1 MHITL
6 RQFQVF
12 EAAARLGGYTR
23 AAETLHL
30 SQPAVSMQI
39 RQLEEQVGMP
49 LFDQIGK
56 KIHLTDA
63 GRTLYQHAQNILAQV
78 HEVQLELE
86 EMRGV
91 RRGQLN
97 ITIASTANYFAP
109 RLLAAFC
116 QRYPEVK
123 ISLDVSNREHILA
136 LLNEADKDLAL
147 MGRPPEASDLVAHP
161 FMENPL
167 VVIAAPSHPLA
178 GAHGIPLARLAQ
190 ESFISREAGSGTR
203 MAAQRFFDAA
213 GTRMNITM
221 EMSSN
226 EAIKQAVEAGL
237 GLGVVS
243 LHTLEMELALKRLTV
258 LDVVGFPIMRYW
270 YVVHREG
277 KRFSAVAQAFLDF
290 VMQEAEM
297 LITVPQP
304 AQSAPDHAA
313 APLKLPRTRARRR
326 TDR

>member
-6 RQFQVF
+6 RQLQVF

-39 RQLEEQVGMP
+39 RQLEEQTGMP

-56 KIHLTDA
+56 KVHLTDA
-63 GRTLYQHAQNILAQV
+63 GRTLYKHAQSILAQV
-78 HEVQLELE
+78 NEAQLELE
-86 EMRGV
+86 EMRGM

-116 QRYPEVK
+116 QRHPEVK
-123 ISLDVSNREHILA
+123 VSLDVSNREHILE
-136 LLNEADKDLAL
+136 LLKETDKDLAI

-167 VVIAAPSHPLA
+167 VVIAAPGHPLA
-178 GAHGIPLARLAQ
+178 QARNIPLARLN
-190 ESFISREAGSGTR
+190 EETFISREIGSGTR
-203 MAAQRFFDAA
+203 MAAERFFDEA
-213 GTRMNITM
+213 GTRLTTAM

-226 EAIKQAVEAGL
+226 EAIKQAVQAGL
-237 GLGVVS
+237 GLGILS
-243 LHTLEMELALKRLTV
+243 LQTLDMELALKRLAV
-258 LDVVGFPIMRYW
+258 LKVEGFPIMRHW
-270 YVVHREG
+270 YVVHRAD
-277 KRFSAVAQAFLDF
+277 KRLSPAAQAFKSF
-290 VMQEAEM
+290 V
-297 LITVPQP
+297 LIKT
-304 AQSAPDHAA
+304 
-313 APLKLPRTRARRR
+313 
-326 TDR
+326 

>member
-1 MHITL
+1 MYITL
-6 RQFQVF
+6 RQLQVF

-39 RQLEEQVGMP
+39 RQLEEHAGMP

-63 GRTLYQHAQNILAQV
+63 GRALYRHAQDILAQV
-78 HEVQLELE
+78 REAQLELE

-109 RLLAAFC
+109 KLLAAFC
-116 QRYPEVK
+116 QRHPEVK
-123 ISLDVSNREHILA
+123 VSLDVSNREHILE
-136 LLNEADKDLAL
+136 LLNETDKDLAI
-147 MGRPPEASDLVAHP
+147 MGRPPDASDLVAHP

-167 VVIAAPSHPLA
+167 VVIAAPGHPLA
-178 GAHGIPLARLAQ
+178 HARHIPLSRLA
-190 ESFISREAGSGTR
+190 EETFISREAGSGTR
-203 MAAQRFFDAA
+203 MAAERFFDEA
-213 GTRMNITM
+213 GTHPTASM

-226 EAIKQAVEAGL
+226 EAIKQAVQAGL

-243 LHTLEMELALKRLTV
+243 VHTLEMELALDRLV
-258 LDVVGFPIMRYW
+258 ILDVEGFPILRHW
-270 YVVHREG
+270 YVVHRQG
-277 KRFSAVAQAFLDF
+277 KRFSAVAQAFLNF
-290 VMQEAEM
+290 VMDEAE
-297 LITVPQP
+297 LLFTPQP
-304 AQSAPDHAA
+304 
-313 APLKLPRTRARRR
+313 LRR
-326 TDR
+326 

>member
-6 RQFQVF
+6 RQLQVF

-23 AAETLHL
+23 AAQTLHL

-39 RQLEEQVGMP
+39 RQLEEQAGMP

-63 GRTLYQHAQNILAQV
+63 GRTLYHHAQSILAQV
-78 HEVQLELE
+78 QEAQLELE

-97 ITIASTANYFAP
+97 ITVASTANYFAP

-116 QRYPEVK
+116 QRHPEVK
-123 ISLDVSNREHILA
+123 VSLDVSNREHILE
-136 LLNEADKDLAL
+136 LLNETDKDLAI

-167 VVIAAPSHPLA
+167 VVIAAPNHPLA
-178 GAHGIPLARLAQ
+178 EQRNIPLARIA
-190 ESFISREAGSGTR
+190 EETFISREAGSGTR
-203 MAAQRFFDAA
+203 MATERFFDEA
-213 GTRMNITM
+213 GTRLATAM

-226 EAIKQAVEAGL
+226 EAIKQAVQAGL

-243 LHTLEMELALKRLTV
+243 VHTLEMELALERLV
-258 LDVVGFPIMRYW
+258 ILDVQGFPIRRYW
-270 YVVHREG
+270 YAVHRQG
-277 KRFSAVAQAFLDF
+277 KRFSTVAQAFLNF
-290 VMQEAEM
+290 VMEEAEQ
-297 LITVPQP
+297 LFPPQ
-304 AQSAPDHAA
+304 AVRS
-313 APLKLPRTRARRR
+313 
-326 TDR
+326 

>member
-1 MHITL
+1 MGYHFSMHITL

-30 SQPAVSMQI
+30 SQPAVSMHI
-39 RQLEEQVGMP
+39 RQLEEQAGMP

-63 GRTLYQHAQNILAQV
+63 GRALYQHAQTILAKVQ
-78 HEVQLELE
+78 EVQLELE

-97 ITIASTANYFAP
+97 ITVASTANYFAP
-109 RLLAAFC
+109 QLLASFC

-123 ISLDVSNREHILA
+123 VSLDVSNREHILA
-136 LLNEADKDLAL
+136 LLNEADKDLAI

-178 GAHGIPLARLAQ
+178 RARKIPLARLAE

-203 MAAQRFFDAA
+203 IAAERFFDAA
-213 GTRMNITM
+213 GTRLSTAM

-226 EAIKQAVEAGL
+226 EAIKQAVQAGL
-237 GLGVVS
+237 GLGIVS
-243 LHTLEMELALKRLTV
+243 VHTLDMEFKLGRLTV
-258 LDVVGFPIMRYW
+258 LNVEGFPILKEW
-270 YVVHREG
+270 YIVHREG
-277 KRFSAVAQAFLDF
+277 KRFSAAAQAFKEF
-290 VMQEAEM
+290 VLTEGRK
-297 LITVPQP
+297 LITIPHP
-304 AQSAPDHAA
+304 GT
-313 APLKLPRTRARRR
+313 PRKNKR
-326 TDR
+326 T

>member
-56 KIHLTDA
+56 KVHLTDA
-63 GRTLYQHAQNILAQV
+63 GRALYQHAQNILAQV
-78 HEVQLELE
+78 HEAQLELE

-97 ITIASTANYFAP
+97 ITVASTANYFAP
-109 RLLAAFC
+109 KLLAAFC

-136 LLNEADKDLAL
+136 LLNEADKDIAI

-167 VVIAAPSHPLA
+167 VVIAAPNHPLA
-178 GAHGIPLARLAQ
+178 KERNIPLARLAQ
-190 ESFISREAGSGTR
+190 ESFISREEGSGTR
-203 MAAQRFFDAA
+203 MAAERFFDAA
-213 GTRMNITM
+213 GTRLGTAM

-226 EAIKQAVEAGL
+226 EAIKQAVQAGL

-243 LHTLEMELALKRLTV
+243 VHTLEMELV
-258 LDVVGFPIMRYW
+258 LDRLAILDVEGFPILRHW
-270 YVVHREG
+270 YAVHRQG
-277 KRFSAVAQAFLDF
+277 KRFSAVAQAFLNF
-290 VMQEAEM
+290 VMNEAE
-297 LITVPQP
+297 LLLAPQTMR
-304 AQSAPDHAA
+304 S
-313 APLKLPRTRARRR
+313 
-326 TDR
+326 

>member
-6 RQFQVF
+6 RQLQVF

-39 RQLEEQVGMP
+39 RQLEEQAGMP

-56 KIHLTDA
+56 KVHLTDA
-63 GRTLYQHAQNILAQV
+63 GRTLYKHAQSILAQV
-78 HEVQLELE
+78 NEAQLEFE
-86 EMRGV
+86 EMRGM

-116 QRYPEVK
+116 QRHPEVK
-123 ISLDVSNREHILA
+123 VSLDVSNREHILE
-136 LLNEADKDLAL
+136 LLKETDKDLAI

-167 VVIAAPSHPLA
+167 VVIAAPDHPLA
-178 GAHGIPLARLAQ
+178 QAHDIPLARLN
-190 ESFISREAGSGTR
+190 EETFISREIGSGTR
-203 MAAQRFFDAA
+203 MAAERFFDEA
-213 GTRMNITM
+213 GTRLTTVM

-226 EAIKQAVEAGL
+226 EAIKQAVQAGL

-243 LHTLEMELALKRLTV
+243 IHTLEMELALGRLV
-258 LDVVGFPIMRYW
+258 ILDVQGFPILRHW
-270 YVVHREG
+270 YAVHRHG
-277 KRFSAVAQAFLDF
+277 KRFSAVAQAFLNF
-290 VMQEAEM
+290 VMDEAEQ
-297 LITVPQP
+297 LFTPP
-304 AQSAPDHAA
+304 PLQS
-313 APLKLPRTRARRR
+313 
-326 TDR
+326 

>member
-6 RQFQVF
+6 RQLQVF

-23 AAETLHL
+23 AAESLHL

-39 RQLEEQVGMP
+39 RQLEAQAGMP

-56 KIHLTDA
+56 KVHLTDA
-63 GRTLYQHAQNILAQV
+63 GRTLYNHAQSILAQV
-78 HEVQLELE
+78 NEAQLELE

-116 QRYPEVK
+116 QRHPEVK
-123 ISLDVSNREHILA
+123 VSLDVSNREHILE
-136 LLNEADKDLAL
+136 LLNETDKDLAI

-167 VVIAAPSHPLA
+167 VVIAAPGHPLA
-178 GAHGIPLARLAQ
+178 QARNIQLARLN
-190 ESFISREAGSGTR
+190 EETFISREVGSGTR
-203 MAAQRFFDAA
+203 MATERFFDEA
-213 GTRMNITM
+213 GTRLTTAM

-226 EAIKQAVEAGL
+226 EAIKQAVQAGL

-243 LHTLEMELALKRLTV
+243 VHTLEMELALERLV
-258 LDVVGFPIMRYW
+258 ILDVQGFPILRHW
-270 YVVHREG
+270 YAVHRQG
-277 KRFSAVAQAFLDF
+277 KRFSAVAQAFLNF
-290 VMQEAEM
+290 VMDEAEQ
-297 LITVPQP
+297 LFAPQ
-304 AQSAPDHAA
+304 AF
-313 APLKLPRTRARRR
+313 KR
-326 TDR
+326 

>member
-1 MHITL
+1 MHITF
-6 RQFQVF
+6 RQLQVF

-39 RQLEEQVGMP
+39 RQLEEQAGMP

-63 GRTLYQHAQNILAQV
+63 GRALYRHAQDILAQV
-78 HEVQLELE
+78 LEAQLELE

-116 QRYPEVK
+116 QRHPEVK
-123 ISLDVSNREHILA
+123 VSLDVSNREHILA
-136 LLNEADKDLAL
+136 LLNETDKDLAI

-167 VVIAAPSHPLA
+167 VVIASPNHPLA
-178 GAHGIPLARLAQ
+178 REKRIPLARLAE

-203 MAAQRFFDAA
+203 MAAERFFDEA
-213 GTRMNITM
+213 GTKLSTAM

-226 EAIKQAVEAGL
+226 EAIKQAVQAGL

-243 LHTLEMELALKRLTV
+243 IHTLEMELALDRLV
-258 LDVVGFPIMRYW
+258 ILDVEGFPILRHW
-270 YVVHREG
+270 YVVHRQG
-277 KRFSAVAQAFLDF
+277 KRFSAVAQAFLGF
-290 VMQEAEM
+290 VMSEAEK
-297 LITVPQP
+297 LFK
-304 AQSAPDHAA
+304 DE
-313 APLKLPRTRARRR
+313 PLRR
-326 TDR
+326 

>member
-1 MHITL
+1 MQSITIGYDYWMHITL
-6 RQFQVF
+6 RQLQVF

-23 AAETLHL
+23 AAEALHL

-39 RQLEEQVGMP
+39 RQLEGQAGMP

-56 KIHLTDA
+56 KLHLTDA
-63 GRTLYQHAQNILAQV
+63 GRTLYSHAQSILAQV
-78 HEVQLELE
+78 HEAQLELE

-116 QRYPEVK
+116 QRHPEVK
-123 ISLDVSNREHILA
+123 VSLDVSNREHILE
-136 LLNEADKDLAL
+136 LLHETDKDLAI
-147 MGRPPEASDLVAHP
+147 MGRPPEPSDLVAHP

-178 GAHGIPLARLAQ
+178 QASGIPLTRLNQ
-190 ESFISREAGSGTR
+190 ETFISREIGSGTR
-203 MAAQRFFDAA
+203 IAVERFFEEA
-213 GTRMNITM
+213 GTRLTTAM

-226 EAIKQAVEAGL
+226 EAIKQAVQAGL

-243 LHTLEMELALKRLTV
+243 VHTLEMELALERLV
-258 LDVVGFPIMRYW
+258 ILDVEGFPILRHW
-270 YVVHREG
+270 YVVHRQG
-277 KRFSAVAQAFLDF
+277 KRFSSVAQAFLNF
-290 VMQEAEM
+290 VMDEAEQ
-297 LITVPQP
+297 LFAPQVG
-304 AQSAPDHAA
+304 
-313 APLKLPRTRARRR
+313 RR
-326 TDR
+326 

>member
-6 RQFQVF
+6 RQLQVF

-23 AAETLHL
+23 AAEALHL

-39 RQLEEQVGMP
+39 RQLEEQASMP

-56 KIHLTDA
+56 QIHLTDA
-63 GRTLYQHAQNILAQV
+63 GRALYHHAQNILAQMQ
-78 HEVQLELE
+78 EAQLELE

-116 QRYPEVK
+116 QRHPEVK
-123 ISLDVSNREHILA
+123 VSLDVSNREHILE
-136 LLNEADKDLAL
+136 LLSKTDKDLAI

-167 VVIAAPSHPLA
+167 VVIASPTHPLA
-178 GAHGIPLARLAQ
+178 REHNIPLARLAE

-203 MAAQRFFDAA
+203 MAAERFFNEA
-213 GTRMNITM
+213 GTKLSTAM

-226 EAIKQAVEAGL
+226 EAIKQAVQAGL

-243 LHTLEMELALKRLTV
+243 IHTLEMELV
-258 LDVVGFPIMRYW
+258 LDRLVILDVEGFPILRHW
-270 YVVHREG
+270 YVVHRQG
-277 KRFSAVAQAFLDF
+277 KRFSAVAQAFLNF
-290 VMQEAEM
+290 VMSETDT
-297 LITVPQP
+297 LF
-304 AQSAPDHAA
+304 APSV
-313 APLKLPRTRARRR
+313 KS
-326 TDR
+326 

>member
-1 MHITL
+1 MHITF
-6 RQFQVF
+6 RQLQVF

-39 RQLEEQVGMP
+39 RQLEEHAGMP

-63 GRTLYQHAQNILAQV
+63 GRALYRHAQDIIAQV
-78 HEVQLELE
+78 HEAQLELE
-86 EMRGV
+86 ELRGV

-116 QRYPEVK
+116 QRHPEVK
-123 ISLDVSNREHILA
+123 VSLDVSNREHILA
-136 LLNEADKDLAL
+136 LLNETDKDLAI

-167 VVIAAPSHPLA
+167 VVIASPTHPLA
-178 GAHGIPLARLAQ
+178 RAKRIPLARLAE

-203 MAAQRFFDAA
+203 MAAERFFDEA
-213 GTRMNITM
+213 GTKLSTAM

-226 EAIKQAVEAGL
+226 EAIKQAVQAGL

-243 LHTLEMELALKRLTV
+243 IHTLEMELV
-258 LDVVGFPIMRYW
+258 LDRLVILDVEGFPILRHW
-270 YVVHREG
+270 YVVHRQG
-277 KRFSAVAQAFLDF
+277 KRFSAVAQAFLNF
-290 VMQEAEM
+290 VMSEAET
-297 LITVPQP
+297 LFSPP
-304 AQSAPDHAA
+304 AS
-313 APLKLPRTRARRR
+313 RN
-326 TDR
+326 

>member
-56 KIHLTDA
+56 KVHLTDA
-63 GRTLYQHAQNILAQV
+63 GRALYQHAQNILAQV
-78 HEVQLELE
+78 HEAQLELE

-97 ITIASTANYFAP
+97 ITVASTANYFAP

-136 LLNEADKDLAL
+136 LLNEADKDIAI

-167 VVIAAPSHPLA
+167 VVIAAPNHPLA
-178 GAHGIPLARLAQ
+178 KKHNIPLARLAQ
-190 ESFISREAGSGTR
+190 ESFISREEGSGTR
-203 MAAQRFFDAA
+203 MAAERFFDAA
-213 GTRMNITM
+213 GTRLSTAM

-226 EAIKQAVEAGL
+226 EAIKQAVQAGL

-243 LHTLEMELALKRLTV
+243 VHTLEMELV
-258 LDVVGFPIMRYW
+258 LDRLAILDVEGFPILRHW
-270 YVVHREG
+270 YAVHRQG
-277 KRFSAVAQAFLDF
+277 KRFSAVAQAFLNF
-290 VMQEAEM
+290 VMNEAE
-297 LITVPQP
+297 LLLAPQTMR
-304 AQSAPDHAA
+304 S
-313 APLKLPRTRARRR
+313 
-326 TDR
+326 

>member
-63 GRTLYQHAQNILAQV
+63 GRALYQHAQNILAQV
-78 HEVQLELE
+78 HEAQLELE

-97 ITIASTANYFAP
+97 ITVASTANYFAP

-136 LLNEADKDLAL
+136 LLNEAEKDLAI
-147 MGRPPEASDLVAHP
+147 MGRPPDAADLVAHP
-161 FMENPL
+161 FMHNPL
-167 VVIAAPSHPLA
+167 VVIAAPTHPLA
-178 GAHGIPLARLAQ
+178 RARNIPLERLTE

-203 MAAQRFFDAA
+203 IAAERFFNAA
-213 GTRMNITM
+213 GTRLTTAM

-226 EAIKQAVEAGL
+226 EAIKQAVQAGL
-237 GLGVVS
+237 GLGIVS
-243 LHTLEMELALKRLTV
+243 VHTLEMEFKLGRLTV
-258 LDVVGFPIMRYW
+258 LNVQGFPILREW
-270 YVVHREG
+270 YIVHREG
-277 KRFSAVAQAFLDF
+277 KRFSAAAQAFKEF
-290 VMQEAEM
+290 VLTEGDK
-297 LITVPQP
+297 LITIPQP
-304 AQSAPDHAA
+304 AKPGQVE
-313 APLKLPRTRARRR
+313 RRR
-326 TDR
+326 A

>member
-6 RQFQVF
+6 RQLQVF

-39 RQLEEQVGMP
+39 RQLEEQAGMP

-56 KIHLTDA
+56 KVHLTDA
-63 GRTLYQHAQNILAQV
+63 GRTLYKHAQSILAQV
-78 HEVQLELE
+78 HEAQLEFE

-116 QRYPEVK
+116 QRHPEVK
-123 ISLDVSNREHILA
+123 VSLDVSNREHILE
-136 LLNEADKDLAL
+136 LLNETDKDLAI

-167 VVIAAPSHPLA
+167 VVIAAPDHPLA
-178 GAHGIPLARLAQ
+178 QARNIPLARLN
-190 ESFISREAGSGTR
+190 EETFISREIGSGTR
-203 MAAQRFFDAA
+203 MAAERFFDEA
-213 GTRMNITM
+213 GTRLTTAM

-226 EAIKQAVEAGL
+226 EAIKQAVQAGL

-243 LHTLEMELALKRLTV
+243 VHTLEMELALGRLV
-258 LDVVGFPIMRYW
+258 ILDVQGFPILRHW
-270 YVVHREG
+270 YAVHRQG
-277 KRFSAVAQAFLDF
+277 KRFSAVAQAFLNF
-290 VMQEAEM
+290 VMDEAEQ
-297 LITVPQP
+297 LFPPQ
-304 AQSAPDHAA
+304 AV
-313 APLKLPRTRARRR
+313 RR
-326 TDR
+326 

>member
-6 RQFQVF
+6 RQLQVF

-39 RQLEEQVGMP
+39 RQLEEHAGMP

-63 GRTLYQHAQNILAQV
+63 GRALYRHAQDILAQV
-78 HEVQLELE
+78 HEAQLELE

-109 RLLAAFC
+109 KLLAAFC
-116 QRYPEVK
+116 QRHPEVK
-123 ISLDVSNREHILA
+123 VSLDVSNREHILA
-136 LLNEADKDLAL
+136 LLNETDKDLAI

-167 VVIAAPSHPLA
+167 VVIASPTHPLA
-178 GAHGIPLARLAQ
+178 HARNIPLARLAE

-203 MAAQRFFDAA
+203 MAAERFFDEA
-213 GTRMNITM
+213 GTRLSTAM

-226 EAIKQAVEAGL
+226 EAIKQAVQAGL

-243 LHTLEMELALKRLTV
+243 IHTLEMELV
-258 LDVVGFPIMRYW
+258 LDRLVILDVEGFPIRRHW
-270 YVVHREG
+270 YVVHRQG
-277 KRFSAVAQAFLDF
+277 KRFSAVAQAFLNF
-290 VMQEAEM
+290 VMSEAET
-297 LITVPQP
+297 LFSPPPSQN
-304 AQSAPDHAA
+304 
-313 APLKLPRTRARRR
+313 
-326 TDR
+326 

>member
-6 RQFQVF
+6 RQLQVF

-39 RQLEEQVGMP
+39 RQLEEQAGMP

-63 GRTLYQHAQNILAQV
+63 GRALYRHAQDILAQV
-78 HEVQLELE
+78 QEAQLELE

-109 RLLAAFC
+109 KLLAAFC
-116 QRYPEVK
+116 QRHPEVK
-123 ISLDVSNREHILA
+123 VSLDVSNREHILA
-136 LLNEADKDLAL
+136 LLNEADKDLAI

-167 VVIAAPSHPLA
+167 VVIASPAHPLA
-178 GAHGIPLARLAQ
+178 RARRIPLARLAE

-203 MAAQRFFDAA
+203 MAAERFFDEA
-213 GTRMNITM
+213 GAHLSTAM

-226 EAIKQAVEAGL
+226 EAIKQAVQAGL

-243 LHTLEMELALKRLTV
+243 IHTLEMELV
-258 LDVVGFPIMRYW
+258 LDRLVILDVEGFPIRRHW
-270 YVVHREG
+270 YVVHRQG

-290 VMQEAEM
+290 VMHEAET
-297 LITVPQP
+297 LV
-304 AQSAPDHAA
+304 
-313 APLKLPRTRARRR
+313 
-326 TDR
+326 

>member
-63 GRTLYQHAQNILAQV
+63 GRALYQHAQNILAQV
-78 HEVQLELE
+78 HEAQLELE

-97 ITIASTANYFAP
+97 ITVASTANYFAP

-136 LLNEADKDLAL
+136 LLNEADKDLAI
-147 MGRPPEASDLVAHP
+147 MGRPPEAADLVAHP
-161 FMENPL
+161 FMHNPL

-178 GAHGIPLARLAQ
+178 VARNISLKRLAE

-203 MAAQRFFDAA
+203 IAAERFFDAA
-213 GTRMNITM
+213 GTRLTTAM

-226 EAIKQAVEAGL
+226 EAIKQAVQAGL
-237 GLGVVS
+237 GLGIVS
-243 LHTLEMELALKRLTV
+243 VHTLEMEFKLGRLTV
-258 LDVVGFPIMRYW
+258 LNVQGFPILREW
-270 YVVHREG
+270 YIVHREG
-277 KRFSAVAQAFLDF
+277 KRFSAAAQAFKEF
-290 VMQEAEM
+290 VLTEGEK
-297 LITVPQP
+297 LITIPQP
-304 AQSAPDHAA
+304 AGPGQVE
-313 APLKLPRTRARRR
+313 RRR
-326 TDR
+326 A

>member
-6 RQFQVF
+6 RQLQVF

-39 RQLEEQVGMP
+39 RQLEEQAGMP

-63 GRTLYQHAQNILAQV
+63 GRALYRHAQDILAQV
-78 HEVQLELE
+78 QEAQLELE

-109 RLLAAFC
+109 KLLAAFC
-116 QRYPEVK
+116 QRHPEVK
-123 ISLDVSNREHILA
+123 VSLDVSNREHILA
-136 LLNEADKDLAL
+136 LLNEADKDLAI

-167 VVIAAPSHPLA
+167 VVIASPAHPLA
-178 GAHGIPLARLAQ
+178 RERRIPLARLAE
-190 ESFISREAGSGTR
+190 ESFISREVGSGTR
-203 MAAQRFFDAA
+203 MAAERFFDEA
-213 GTRMNITM
+213 GAHLSTAM

-226 EAIKQAVEAGL
+226 EAIKQAVQAGL

-243 LHTLEMELALKRLTV
+243 IHTLEMELV
-258 LDVVGFPIMRYW
+258 LDRLVILDVEGFPILRHW
-270 YVVHREG
+270 YVVHRQG
-277 KRFSAVAQAFLDF
+277 KRFSAVAQAFLNF
-290 VMQEAEM
+290 VMHEAET
-297 LITVPQP
+297 LV
-304 AQSAPDHAA
+304 
-313 APLKLPRTRARRR
+313 
-326 TDR
+326 

>member
-39 RQLEEQVGMP
+39 RQLEEQAGMP
-49 LFDQIGK
+49 LFEQIGK

-63 GRTLYQHAQNILAQV
+63 GRALYQHAQNILAQV

-97 ITIASTANYFAP
+97 ITVASTANYFAP

-116 QRYPEVK
+116 QRYPEIK
-123 ISLDVSNREHILA
+123 ITLDVSNREHILA
-136 LLNEADKDLAL
+136 LLNDADKDLAI
-147 MGRPPEASDLVAHP
+147 MGRPPDASDLVAHP

-167 VVIAAPSHPLA
+167 VVIASPSHPLA
-178 GAHGIPLARLAQ
+178 GARNIPLERLAQ

-203 MAAQRFFDAA
+203 IAAERFFDAA
-213 GTRMNITM
+213 GTRLSTVM

-226 EAIKQAVEAGL
+226 EAIKQAVQAGL
-237 GLGVVS
+237 GLGIVS
-243 LHTLEMELALKRLTV
+243 VHTLEMEFKLGRLTV
-258 LDVVGFPIMRYW
+258 LNVEGFPILKEW
-270 YVVHREG
+270 YIVHREG
-277 KRFSAVAQAFLDF
+277 KRFSAAAQAFKEF
-290 VMQEAEM
+290 VLTEGDK
-297 LITVPQP
+297 LITIPQP
-304 AQSAPDHAA
+304 ADPS
-313 APLKLPRTRARRR
+313 PRKRKRA
-326 TDR
+326 

>member
-39 RQLEEQVGMP
+39 RQLEAQAGMP

-63 GRTLYQHAQNILAQV
+63 GRALYQHAQNILAQV
-78 HEVQLELE
+78 QEVQLELE

-97 ITIASTANYFAP
+97 ITVASTANYFVP
-109 RLLAAFC
+109 QLLATFC

-123 ISLDVSNREHILA
+123 VSLDVSNREHILA
-136 LLNEADKDLAL
+136 LLNEADKDLAI

-178 GAHGIPLARLAQ
+178 RARNIPLARLAQ
-190 ESFISREAGSGTR
+190 ESFISREVGSGTR
-203 MAAQRFFDAA
+203 IAAERFFDGA
-213 GTRMNITM
+213 GTQLSTAM

-226 EAIKQAVEAGL
+226 EAIKQAVQAGL
-237 GLGVVS
+237 GLGIVS
-243 LHTLEMELALKRLTV
+243 VHTLDMEFKLGRLTV
-258 LDVVGFPIMRYW
+258 LNVEGFPILKEW
-270 YVVHREG
+270 YIVHREG
-277 KRFSAVAQAFLDF
+277 KRFSAAAQAFKEF
-290 VMQEAEM
+290 VLTEGRK
-297 LITVPQP
+297 LITIPQP
-304 AQSAPDHAA
+304 ADAHPQ
-313 APLKLPRTRARRR
+313 KRKRA
-326 TDR
+326 

>member
-6 RQFQVF
+6 RQLQVF

-23 AAETLHL
+23 AAEALHL

-39 RQLEEQVGMP
+39 RQLEEQAGMP

-56 KIHLTDA
+56 KVHLTDA
-63 GRTLYQHAQNILAQV
+63 GRTLYNHAQSILAQV
-78 HEVQLELE
+78 HEAQLELE
-86 EMRGV
+86 EMRGM

-116 QRYPEVK
+116 QRHPEVK
-123 ISLDVSNREHILA
+123 VSLDVSNREHILE
-136 LLNEADKDLAL
+136 LLKETDKDLAI

-167 VVIAAPSHPLA
+167 VVIAAPDHPLA
-178 GAHGIPLARLAQ
+178 QAHDIPLARLN
-190 ESFISREAGSGTR
+190 EETFISREIGSGTR
-203 MAAQRFFDAA
+203 MAAERFFDEA
-213 GTRMNITM
+213 GTRLTTVM

-226 EAIKQAVEAGL
+226 EAIKQAVQAGL

-243 LHTLEMELALKRLTV
+243 IHTLEMELALERLV
-258 LDVVGFPIMRYW
+258 ILDVQGFPILRHW
-270 YVVHREG
+270 YAVHRHG
-277 KRFSAVAQAFLDF
+277 KRFSAVAQAFLNF
-290 VMQEAEM
+290 VMDEAEQ
-297 LITVPQP
+297 LFPPQVI
-304 AQSAPDHAA
+304 
-313 APLKLPRTRARRR
+313 RR
-326 TDR
+326 

>member
-1 MHITL
+1 MQSITIGYDYWMHITL
-6 RQFQVF
+6 RQLQVF

-23 AAETLHL
+23 AAEALHL

-39 RQLEEQVGMP
+39 RQLEGQAGMP

-56 KIHLTDA
+56 KLHLTDA
-63 GRTLYQHAQNILAQV
+63 GRTLYSHAQSILAQV
-78 HEVQLELE
+78 HEAQLELE

-116 QRYPEVK
+116 QRHPEVK
-123 ISLDVSNREHILA
+123 VSLDVSNREHILE
-136 LLNEADKDLAL
+136 LLHETDKDLAI
-147 MGRPPEASDLVAHP
+147 MGRPPEPSDLVAHP

-178 GAHGIPLARLAQ
+178 QASGIPLARLNQ
-190 ESFISREAGSGTR
+190 ETFISREIGSGTR
-203 MAAQRFFDAA
+203 IAVERFFEEA
-213 GTRMNITM
+213 GTRLTTAM

-226 EAIKQAVEAGL
+226 EAIKQAVQAGL

-243 LHTLEMELALKRLTV
+243 VHTLEMELALERLV
-258 LDVVGFPIMRYW
+258 ILDVQGFPILRHW
-270 YVVHREG
+270 YVVHRQG
-277 KRFSAVAQAFLDF
+277 KRFSSVAQAFLNF
-290 VMQEAEM
+290 VMDEAEQ
-297 LITVPQP
+297 LFAPQ
-304 AQSAPDHAA
+304 AV
-313 APLKLPRTRARRR
+313 KR
-326 TDR
+326 

>member
-1 MHITL
+1 MHITF
-6 RQFQVF
+6 RQLQVF

-39 RQLEEQVGMP
+39 RQLEEHAGMP

-56 KIHLTDA
+56 KVHLTDA
-63 GRTLYQHAQNILAQV
+63 GRALYRHAQDIIAQV
-78 HEVQLELE
+78 HEAQLELE

-109 RLLAAFC
+109 KLLAAFC
-116 QRYPEVK
+116 QRHPEVK
-123 ISLDVSNREHILA
+123 VSLDVSNREHILA
-136 LLNEADKDLAL
+136 LLNETDKDLAI

-167 VVIAAPSHPLA
+167 VVIASPTHPLA
-178 GAHGIPLARLAQ
+178 HERNIPLARLAE

-203 MAAQRFFDAA
+203 MAAERFFDEA
-213 GTRMNITM
+213 GTKLSTAM

-226 EAIKQAVEAGL
+226 EAIKQAVQAGL

-243 LHTLEMELALKRLTV
+243 IHTLEMELV
-258 LDVVGFPIMRYW
+258 LDRLVILDVEGFPILRHW
-270 YVVHREG
+270 YVVHRQG
-277 KRFSAVAQAFLDF
+277 KRFSAVAQAFLNF
-290 VMQEAEM
+290 VMSEAET
-297 LITVPQP
+297 LFSPP
-304 AQSAPDHAA
+304 PS
-313 APLKLPRTRARRR
+313 RS
-326 TDR
+326 